1 MPCAGRCV
9 LHCCALSG
17 VHSPPCSGA
26 FGASSGLSTLAGP
39 GAGCSSLQHDV
50 LVVPSSTGWCS
61 MQAHPTPLCLST
73 SGTQTRRMTPVWSAR
88 PCPATSRVSIP
99 WAWAHRAGGVT
110 CSPALC
116 PSCAPPLQAVT
127 AGTVSPGC
135 RQGVHNSTVA
145 SLMAGGPSAQGSAQ
159 TLGGTP
165 SVLELLWS
173 FILCLGPSNK
183 TWSSVK
189 CPLGAW
195 LGAQVQ
201 WASTQRWR
209 SIRGDLG
216 EPGPAGPGD
225 PDKTPVVPRGDR

>member
-9 LHCCALSG
+9 LQCCALSG

-116 PSCAPPLQAVT
+116 PSWAPPLQAVT

-145 SLMAGGPSAQGSAQ
+145 SLLAGGPQAQGSAQ
-159 TLGGTP
+159 TLGGTEV
-165 SVLELLWS
+165 S
-173 FILCLGPSNK
+173 
-183 TWSSVK
+183 WSSSVVSSSAWDPVTK
-189 CPLGAW
+189 HGQVLNAHSGLGW
-195 LGAQVQ
+195 EHRCSGPVLRGGGA
-201 WASTQRWR
+201 
-209 SIRGDLG
+209 
-216 EPGPAGPGD
+216 
-225 PDKTPVVPRGDR
+225 